1 MTNKRFFPSALK
13 LGKRG
18 MPQQGDFLYK
28 CLDNVTCYALDD
40 NAAHTS
46 DSAPTN
52 DRSSEHNYAKH
63 DTLEVSAASTG
74 SGNKENDCV
83 LSLQSSQKKVK
94 AKEKC
99 LLSQKKYDLI
109 NRTSPHSPL
118 KKTAVPK

>member
-1 MTNKRFFPSALK
+1 MS
-13 LGKRG
+13 
-18 MPQQGDFLYK
+18 
-28 CLDNVTCYALDD
+28 DD

-46 DSAPTN
+46 DSASTN
-52 DRSSEHNYAKH
+52 DSSSEHNHAKH

-99 LLSQKKYDLI
+99 LLSQKNMTVVSL
-109 NRTSPHSPL
+109 L
-118 KKTAVPK
+118 QM